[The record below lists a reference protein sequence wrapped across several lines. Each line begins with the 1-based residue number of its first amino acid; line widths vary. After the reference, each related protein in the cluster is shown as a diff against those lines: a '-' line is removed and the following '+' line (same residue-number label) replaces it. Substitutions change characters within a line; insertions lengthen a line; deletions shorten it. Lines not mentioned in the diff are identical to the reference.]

1 MFTACWEVRGPNL
14 NGLAGKLLY
23 ELLDLNLRE
32 GLAMF
37 DFIVAGALYIV
48 LMFVLFFC
56 ISFITI
62 GIVYTFAL
70 CVRRCMG
77 WFRSPDLALK

>member
-1 MFTACWEVRGPNL
+1 
-14 NGLAGKLLY
+14 
-23 ELLDLNLRE
+23 
-32 GLAMF
+32 MF

-56 ISFITI
+56 ISFVTI
-62 GIVYTFAL
+62 GIVYSFAL

-77 WFRSPDLALK
+77 WFRSPDLVLK